1 MPNDIA
7 AFEWV
12 RGGRR
17 PRGGHGRTRTPTCI
31 AVATDVTGTNDEDGV
46 AAFLSSL

>member
-12 RGGRR
+12 RDAGGRAVAMADAH
-17 PRGGHGRTRTPTCI
+17 PDLL
-31 AVATDVTGTNDEDGV
+31 AVATDVTGTNDDDGV
-46 AAFLSSL
+46 AAFLQSL